1 MVSGHGTHGTPDAS
15 DPLPT
20 RSMGERHATRIRH
33 GNNVQCKGGGQ
44 LRQPLNMSTV
54 VHSALARLGKRC
66 SDEQHSSP
74 RAHRPV
80 ASRVSLAQ
88 DRNHVLESFPERPTI
103 PR

>member
-1 MVSGHGTHGTPDAS
+1 MSSAREADNCAKA
-15 DPLPT
+15 L
-20 RSMGERHATRIRH
+20 
-33 GNNVQCKGGGQ
+33 
-44 LRQPLNMSTV
+44 LPLNMSTV

-66 SDEQHSSP
+66 SDEQHNSP